1 MRPCL
6 ARSTLFLLLL
16 AGLSGQN
23 YWGAELR
30 TLDTFQY
37 GRFETSLQ
45 PPAGEGFLAS
55 FFTYN
60 DSFPASDWAEI
71 DFEVL
76 GRWPD
81 NIDVNVIDENGSHL
95 RQHPVDFNVHVGFH
109 RYAIEWTPSYVAW
122 FLDGE
127 EFYRQEG
134 QHIAHLDQPG
144 KLMMNI
150 WTPNFVDW
158 VGQLDDRTLPRY
170 ARYDWASYA
179 AYTPGSGSV
188 GTDQNFSP
196 VWVDSFDTFIDTLW
210 EKSDGHTWA
219 GNNSFL
225 MAENIVYENGNMI
238 LCLTEPNLGG
248 IQDDSSPPVALWA
261 RAHTL
266 DSVIVRYSEWL
277 DPVSAGNAAT
287 FVIPG
292 KTILSADLNED
303 HMTVSLKLAS
313 DLTASTS
320 VYALGLADMATPPNV
335 QMGSGTLINLPQPL
349 ELPVRIDVAG
359 PGRQG
364 FLPDQPWSPSVEYG
378 HEGGNYQVLNSF
390 PDLDN
395 TDLDSVMATSLN
407 RYSRYH
413 VRLQPGVFDLS
424 LHFAEHYYGAAGE
437 RTFDLYIED
446 SLIVSALD
454 VYQMAGNTA
463 VYTLQL
469 HNLEITDGILN
480 ILGAAVV
487 YGETYAYAGPVL
499 NAIEIEGEYTVGVE
513 GSHLPDSYGL
523 QQVYPNPFNGQ
534 TRIEFALP
542 VSELVTL
549 TLYDIRGVAVKQI
562 MNRSLTAGNHVLRL
576 NASGL
581 SSGVYIL
588 QYHAADLDQSR
599 KILHLK

>member
-1 MRPCL
+1 MRVTILRSILICIL
-6 ARSTLFLLLL
+6 AS
-16 AGLSGQN
+16 GLSAQN

-30 TLDTFQY
+30 TLDYFQY

-45 PPAGEGFLAS
+45 PPQGEGFLAS

-109 RYAIEWTPSYVAW
+109 RYAMEWTPSYVAW

-134 QHIAHLDQPG
+134 QHIGHLDQPG

-170 ARYDWASYA
+170 AHYDWASYA

-188 GTDQNFSP
+188 GTGQNFTP

-225 MAENIVYENGNMI
+225 MAENIVYENGHMI
-238 LCLTEPNLGG
+238 LCLTEPNMGG
-248 IQDDSSPPVALWA
+248 VQDDSTPPLALWA

-277 DPVSAGNAAT
+277 DPVSAGNAST

-292 KTILSADLNED
+292 KTILSAKLNED
-303 HMTVSLKLAS
+303 QLTVSLKLDS
-313 DLTASTS
+313 ELTSSAS
-320 VYALGLADMATPPNV
+320 VYALGLADVAIPPNI
-335 QMGSGTLINLPQPL
+335 QMGSGTLIHLPQPL
-349 ELPVRIDVAG
+349 ALPVRIDVAG

-364 FLPDQPWSPSVEYG
+364 FLPDQLWSPSVEYG
-378 HEGGNYQVLNSF
+378 HEGGNYQQLSTF

-413 VRLQPGVFDLS
+413 VRVQPGVFDLK
-424 LHFAEHYYGAAGE
+424 LHFAEHYYRGAGE

-446 SLIVSALD
+446 SLIVPALD
-454 VYQMAGNTA
+454 VYELAGNTA
-463 VYTLQL
+463 IHTIELL
-469 HNLEITDGILN
+469 NWEITDGILD

-487 YGETYAYAGPVL
+487 YGETYAYAGPLL
-499 NAIEIEGEYTVGVE
+499 NAIEIEGEYAVGVE
-513 GSHLPDSYGL
+513 RSHLPDTHGL
-523 QQVYPNPFNGQ
+523 RHIYPNPFNSQ
-534 TRIEFALP
+534 ANIE
-542 VSELVTL
+542 VTL
-549 TLYDIRGVAVKQI
+549 TIADQVTITLYDIRGVAVKQVLDGTL
-562 MNRSLTAGNHVLRL
+562 SAGNHVVYL
-576 NASGL
+576 NAHGL
-581 SSGVYIL
+581 SSGVYFL
-588 QYHAADLDQSR
+588 QYQAADREQSR